1 MDGWVWVWDGYGMG
15 KLGLFLLL
23 LYCSCF
29 LCQGTERTR
38 IGQAASRRRD
48 EHLWDTRRSRRL
60 AYVRT
65 NLQHAAPGK
74 RRRREKQAK
83 PASQQEPEQSNK
95 GLEAA
100 GIHPSRPEEEDL
112 KPVQLPFAA
121 QLPPEAHRAHRKEEP
136 EWSLIGCWQ
145 YLWGR
150 NEDIIGGDGRN
161 RLLRPLTC
169 R

>member
-1 MDGWVWVWDGYGMG
+1 MDGWMDMRW
-15 KLGLFLLL
+15 
-23 LYCSCF
+23 
-29 LCQGTERTR
+29 GTERTR

-65 NLQHAAPGK
+65 NLHHAAPGK
-74 RRRREKQAK
+74 RRRREKPAKQAK
-83 PASQQEPEQSNK
+83 ASKHRQSQSKANK

-121 QLPPEAHRAHRKEEP
+121 QLPPEAHRAHRKEER

-145 YLWGR
+145 FLWGR